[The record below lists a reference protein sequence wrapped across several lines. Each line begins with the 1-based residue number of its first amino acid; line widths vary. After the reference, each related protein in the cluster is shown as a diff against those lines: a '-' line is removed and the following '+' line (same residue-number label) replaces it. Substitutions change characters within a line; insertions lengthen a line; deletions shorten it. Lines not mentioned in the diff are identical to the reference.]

1 MRDDLVGGW
10 TIGDPLGS
18 VRRDARA
25 ALPKR
30 FYREAGVEAREG
42 AFALVLDGRGAK
54 TPGKRALALPTRAL
68 AEQIALEWAG
78 QGEFIDP
85 RRMPLTRLANS
96 AIDAVAH
103 AMPATRA
110 DIAAYA
116 GSDLL
121 CYRAEAPDELVVL
134 QGAAHDPVLLWARE
148 ALGAGLVVTQG
159 VTHVP
164 QPEPALAAIRA
175 ALEAIADP
183 FALAALHVMTTLTG
197 SALLALAVA
206 QGRLAPDEAWRAAHV
221 DEDFQIAQWGEDDE
235 AMTRRAARWSD
246 MRAAAEMLALARM

>member
-1 MRDDLVGGW
+1 MRNDLVGGW
-10 TIGDPLGS
+10 SIGDPLGS

-30 FYREAGVEAREG
+30 FYREAGVVAREG

-68 AEQIALEWAG
+68 AEAIAGEWAG
-78 QGEFIDP
+78 QGDFIDP
-85 RRMPLTRLANS
+85 RAMPLTRLANS

-103 AMPATRA
+103 AMEATRA

-121 CYRAEAPDELVVL
+121 CYRAEAPEELVTL
-134 QGAAHDPVLLWARE
+134 QAAAHDPVLEWGRE
-148 ALGAGLVVTQG
+148 ALGAGFVVTHG
-159 VTHVP
+159 IIHVP
-164 QPEPALAAIRA
+164 QPEPALTAIRA

-183 FALAALHVMTTLTG
+183 LALASLHVMTTLTG
-197 SALLALAVA
+197 SAILALAISH
-206 QGRLAPDEAWRAAHV
+206 GRLRADEAWRAAHV
-221 DEDFQIAQWGEDDE
+221 DEDFQIGQWGEDDE
-235 AMTRRAARWSD
+235 AMVRRAARWRE
-246 MRAAAEMLALARM
+246 MQAAAEMLRLSRM